1 MGFWWFMLICDLLV
15 PLTMVIGGY
24 LMWKHMPKKINGS
37 MGYRTARSM
46 KNMDTWKF
54 AHEYAGRL
62 WWKIGW
68 IILFPSLAVHIPV
81 YGASDNRVGLVGCV
95 VVAIQTIILIAS
107 NYPTE
112 NALKKNFN
120 DDGSRKTTLSL

>member
-1 MGFWWFMLICDLLV
+1 MWFWWFMLICDLLV

-24 LMWKHMPKKINGS
+24 LMWKHTPKTINGS

-68 IILFPSLAVHIPV
+68 IILVPSLVVHIPV
-81 YGASDNRVGLVGCV
+81 YGASDDRVGLVGCV
-95 VVAIQTIILIAS
+95 VITIQTIILIAS

-120 DDGSRKTTLSL
+120 DDGSRRQFPV

>member
-1 MGFWWFMLICDLLV
+1 
-15 PLTMVIGGY
+15 
-24 LMWKHMPKKINGS
+24 
-37 MGYRTARSM
+37 MGYRTFRSM

-62 WWKIGW
+62 WWKTGW
-68 IILFPSLAVHIPV
+68 IILFPSLVVHIPV
-81 YGASDNRVGLVGCV
+81 YGASDDRVGMVGGI

-120 DDGSRKTTLSL
+120 DDGSRR

>member
-1 MGFWWFMLICDLLV
+1 MWFWWFMLICDLLI

-24 LMWKHMPKKINGS
+24 LMWKHTPKTINGF

-68 IILFPSLAVHIPV
+68 IILFPSLVVHIPV
-81 YGASDNRVGLVGCV
+81 YGASDDRVGLVGGV

-120 DDGSRKTTLSL
+120 DDGSRR

>member
-1 MGFWWFMLICDLLV
+1 MWFWWFMLICDLLV

-24 LMWKHMPKKINGS
+24 LMWKHTPKTINGFT
-37 MGYRTARSM
+37 GYRTARSM

-54 AHEYAGRL
+54 AHEYAGHL

-68 IILFPSLAVHIPV
+68 IILFPSLVVHIPV
-81 YGASDNRVGLVGCV
+81 YGASDDMVGLVGCV

-120 DDGSRKTTLSL
+120 DDGSRR